1 MTAGRCWWRVVHQPD
16 GLSSNL
22 MRRPKWGRRDWSTQ
36 VGRIWALCNGRRWIG
51 LKKHLAR
58 NGKLTLRAAGEA
70 SLDAKGN
77 QHNKELVDK
86 PRQETVCGIQNTWV
100 KERMCGDKMND
111 ERKELFKT
119 LDKTRLLE
127 AQEEICLRSEL
138 RSTVVIQ
145 RSQLMLMLV

>member
-1 MTAGRCWWRVVHQPD
+1 
-16 GLSSNL
+16 
-22 MRRPKWGRRDWSTQ
+22 
-36 VGRIWALCNGRRWIG
+36 
-51 LKKHLAR
+51 
-58 NGKLTLRAAGEA
+58 
-70 SLDAKGN
+70 
-77 QHNKELVDK
+77 
-86 PRQETVCGIQNTWV
+86 
-100 KERMCGDKMND
+100 MND